1 MSTSLISLPFHHLIS
16 LRYSLIYGVLYT
28 CPQIRPVISGC
39 ETCII
44 IRHRQITLQSYPM
57 CYFICSYPFR
67 LLGLYAGSYSLNVFF
82 RKYIRRHKKGP
93 GCQTIFRR
101 FQGYQCFPAIPSAA
115 DFYFI
120 VL

>member
-1 MSTSLISLPFHHLIS
+1 MLAVIRSMSFLEN
-16 LRYSLIYGVLYT
+16 
-28 CPQIRPVISGC
+28 ISGD
-39 ETCII
+39 T
-44 IRHRQITLQSYPM
+44 
-57 CYFICSYPFR
+57 
-67 LLGLYAGSYSLNVFF
+67 
-82 RKYIRRHKKGP
+82 KKGP